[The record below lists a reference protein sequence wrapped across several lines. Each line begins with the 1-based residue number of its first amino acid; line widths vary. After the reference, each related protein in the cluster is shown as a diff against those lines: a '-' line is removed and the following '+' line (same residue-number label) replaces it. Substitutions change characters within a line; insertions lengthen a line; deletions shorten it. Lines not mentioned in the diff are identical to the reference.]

1 MIEAATI
8 HYHRR
13 MTGSTGR
20 LLTAWLFVLLC
31 GCSALEPAPTPIEP
45 LTAEQKA
52 MLIELEYAALD
63 ALNRKH
69 ISSPRADS
77 AEDLYQQMLAIDPTN
92 ETASRGIERVVEH
105 HINAALDALASRQT
119 TLATNALAKARRLDP
134 SHPSIAPTEYQLQLL
149 AKAEFVRIDLPGGD
163 LREQAYQTMQRLDT
177 LAARLEKQQQEC
189 RFTIAVTSDA
199 QGRYVYQLLKQQL
212 AERATN
218 QRLRAGIVISSPNR
232 VEGTCY

>member
-1 MIEAATI
+1 
-8 HYHRR
+8 

-20 LLTAWLFVLLC
+20 LLTAWLFILLC
-31 GCSALEPAPTPIEP
+31 GCSTLKPAPTPIEP

-63 ALNRKH
+63 ALNRNH

-119 TLATNALAKARRLDP
+119 TLATNAEP
-134 SHPSIAPTEYQLQLL
+134 
-149 AKAEFVRIDLPGGD
+149 
-163 LREQAYQTMQRLDT
+163 
-177 LAARLEKQQQEC
+177 
-189 RFTIAVTSDA
+189 
-199 QGRYVYQLLKQQL
+199 
-212 AERATN
+212 
-218 QRLRAGIVISSPNR
+218 
-232 VEGTCY
+232 